1 MPSLGTH
8 GIFEVRAW
16 YKNGEEQLYEILV
29 EAKDSGAKADLE
41 NCKQI
46 LEVINHKIWFYINLK
61 LLKFQTIAIVD
72 IRKQVV
78 ICEACYALI
87 LRCFI

>member
-16 YKNGEEQLYEILV
+16 AKNDEEQLYEMLV
-29 EAKDSGAKADLE
+29 EAKVSGAKDDLE

-46 LEVINHKIWFYINLK
+46 LEVINH
-61 LLKFQTIAIVD
+61 
-72 IRKQVV
+72 
-78 ICEACYALI
+78 
-87 LRCFI
+87 

>member
-1 MPSLGTH
+1 MSSLGTH

-16 YKNGEEQLYEILV
+16 AKNGEEQLYEILV

-46 LEVINHKIWFYINLK
+46 LEVINH
-61 LLKFQTIAIVD
+61 
-72 IRKQVV
+72 
-78 ICEACYALI
+78 
-87 LRCFI
+87 